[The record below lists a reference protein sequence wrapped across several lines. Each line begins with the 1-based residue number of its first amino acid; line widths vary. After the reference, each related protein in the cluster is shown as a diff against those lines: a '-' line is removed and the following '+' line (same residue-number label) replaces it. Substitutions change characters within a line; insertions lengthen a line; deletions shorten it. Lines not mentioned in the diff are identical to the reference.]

1 MDLNKIVE
9 GYKSGNYSEYIDNL
23 NKKLANIGY
32 KLYRYIPIES
42 LSPNIEINLQHE
54 KQYGLKSLFN
64 NYIYHNKPSFFNDP
78 FDCVFGMGVNALFR
92 ESLAEIA
99 NIKDLSKFFTELGK
113 EKNINNFEQLYLE
126 IDKIPMENSVKKY
139 LLFIF
144 GKIEKTLEVDNFDI
158 ELAMDSFIKEM
169 MSSPSEF
176 MGFLKPFIS
185 DKLNLEELSERMK
198 LLSEKIGLDNLKRLS
213 LDPINPNI
221 EQVKELSLFAGVLPD
236 AEKIEIKL
244 NDSVND
250 FNNRIFSLID
260 NKFGIASLTS
270 SFNNPLM
277 WSHYASSHRGICIE
291 YDFKDYFVNNIDSKP
306 FLSEITYSNSRITLD
321 ASILDRIDLKNI
333 EKHGKFDIVELF
345 LEGLFTKYIAWE
357 YEQEWRSIIPIKS
370 DGNREL
376 EISNISAIYLGN
388 KMEDNVAKEII
399 HILKDRDFAIYKMK
413 NEISEYKMTPQ
424 RIK

>member
-1 MDLNKIVE
+1 
-9 GYKSGNYSEYIDNL
+9 
-23 NKKLANIGY
+23 
-32 KLYRYIPIES
+32 
-42 LSPNIEINLQHE
+42 
-54 KQYGLKSLFN
+54 
-64 NYIYHNKPSFFNDP
+64 
-78 FDCVFGMGVNALFR
+78 
-92 ESLAEIA
+92 
-99 NIKDLSKFFTELGK
+99 
-113 EKNINNFEQLYLE
+113 
-126 IDKIPMENSVKKY
+126 MENSVKKY

-306 FLSEITYSNSRITLD
+306 FLNEITYSNSRITLD